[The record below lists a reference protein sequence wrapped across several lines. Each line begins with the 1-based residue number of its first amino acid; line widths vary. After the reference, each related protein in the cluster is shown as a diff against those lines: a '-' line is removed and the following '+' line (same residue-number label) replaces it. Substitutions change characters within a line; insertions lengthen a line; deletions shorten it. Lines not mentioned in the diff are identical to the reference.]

1 MQQQQN
7 NLGMKTRGAERS
19 KTRIYGTV
27 RYYNQTVEGRVVD
40 LSATGMALELRGPFN
55 AANGSRVRIE
65 SDDLGFLE
73 GTVVWTRGS
82 RLGIKLQLSTNSLAK
97 VSSYFRFFH
106 AEPKQTF
113 MPG

>member
-1 MQQQQN
+1 MQR
-7 NLGMKTRGAERS
+7 NLDIKTRGAERN

-27 RYYNQTVEGRVVD
+27 RYYNQLAKGRVVD
-40 LSATGMALELRGPFN
+40 LSATGMALELGEQFH
-55 AANGSRVRIE
+55 AASGSRVRIE

-73 GTVVWTRGS
+73 GTVVWHRGS
-82 RLGIKLQLSTNSLAK
+82 RLGVKLHLSTNSLAQ

-106 AEPKQTF
+106 EEPKSTF